1 MSFQQQ
7 VGNSYPIL
15 TRISSNSATAVVD
28 GNASAAGKGIFVHQL
43 LIQETA
49 NAATALTVDLY
60 DGTTAFILGDGT
72 TAWTAKAV
80 TAKQSVRI
88 LDIMVAAGQQ
98 IRVTSGSVTGGFDVI
113 AIAADKINA

>member
-1 MSFQQQ
+1 MSFEQQ
-7 VGNSYPIL
+7 VGGSYPIL
-15 TRISSNSATAVVD
+15 TRITSNSVTTVVN
-28 GNASAAGKGIFVHQL
+28 GNATDAGKGIFVHQL

-72 TAWTAKAV
+72 TAWTARAV

-88 LDIMVAAGQQ
+88 LDVMVAAGQQ
-98 IRVTSGSVTGGFDVI
+98 IRVTSGSVTGGFDCI
-113 AIAADKINA
+113 AIVADKISG